1 MGLEM
6 TAIASAVI
14 GGVSMNGGKG
24 SILGAILG
32 LALMALVQNG
42 MTLFNVPAFWQDLI
56 RYIIVLV
63 AVIID
68 AIRQNITMRRTE

>member
-1 MGLEM
+1 M

-32 LALMALVQNG
+32 LALMVLVQDAL
-42 MTLFNVPAFWQDLI
+42 TLFNVPAFWQDLI
-56 RYIIVLV
+56 RYIIVLG
-63 AVIID
+63 AVVFD
-68 AIRQNITMRRTE
+68 AIRQNVALRKTE